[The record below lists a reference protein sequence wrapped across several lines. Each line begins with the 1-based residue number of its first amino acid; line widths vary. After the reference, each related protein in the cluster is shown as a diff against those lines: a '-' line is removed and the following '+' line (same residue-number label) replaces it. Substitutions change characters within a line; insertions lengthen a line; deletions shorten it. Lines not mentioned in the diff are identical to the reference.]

1 MDTTKRALRISVIEG
16 VFAQV
21 HINLTAGMFL
31 TSLALYIGLNDL
43 GIGFLS
49 AIPAFFTGFGFLAIY
64 FVHLLKNRRILCVLA
79 SGLGRGLFLVIGL
92 MLLVGTRVRPGL
104 FLLII
109 ALHNVLLNLASNA
122 WLSWMSD
129 LVPRDK
135 RGRYFGGRNTILSI
149 IGMIV
154 SIIGGRILDMFSVA
168 GNIARGLGLLTTSAS
183 ISSTIGA
190 GVLST
195 QPEPPV
201 AGKPPRL
208 KKMFLVPFRDN
219 DFRSLL
225 RFVSFWYLLAGIA
238 SPFYIV
244 HMLKNLQMTYSQ
256 VALYSIIAGSTTIL
270 FQIIW
275 GMAID
280 RWKSKPVLTIN
291 FFCAACLPLFWLF
304 ATKDFLLPI
313 WIDAFL
319 TGIFWTGINLSLF
332 NIVFSLTEEKEMKES
347 YFAVFAS
354 ITGVFAFVASS
365 AGGLIAQTLAH
376 VQVRI
381 LGLSLVNYQLMFFF
395 ASCIRFLSVTLLL
408 KVKEKKAYPALTA
421 LQLMG
426 DFTIKRLILYKGLVL
441 NTLRFNR

>member
-1 MDTTKRALRISVIEG
+1 MDTIKRALRISVVEG

-21 HINLTAGMFL
+21 HINLTTGMFL
-31 TSLALYIGLNDL
+31 TSLALSIGLNDI

-64 FVHLLKNRRILCVLA
+64 FVHLLKNRRTLCVFA
-79 SGLGRGLFLVIGL
+79 SGLGRGLFLIIGL
-92 MLLVGTRVRPGL
+92 MLLAGMRVHHGL
-104 FLLII
+104 FLFII

-129 LVPRDK
+129 LVPSNT
-135 RGRYFGGRNTILSI
+135 RGRYFGARNTILSI
-149 IGMIV
+149 IGMMVNIV
-154 SIIGGRILDMFSVA
+154 GGRILDLFSAV
-168 GNIARGLGLLTTSAS
+168 GNVARGLGSLLTSAAV
-183 ISSTIGA
+183 SSTIAA

-201 AGKPPRL
+201 SIEPPRP
-208 KKMFLVPFRDN
+208 KKMLFTPFKDH

-238 SPFYIV
+238 SPFYVV

-275 GMAID
+275 GQAID

-291 FFCAACLPLFWLF
+291 FFCAASLPLFWLF

-332 NIVFSLTEEKEMKES
+332 NIVFSLTEEKRLKES

-365 AGGLIAQTLAH
+365 AGGLIAQALAH
-376 VQVRI
+376 LQVHVF
-381 LGLSLVNYQLMFFF
+381 GLSLVNYQLMFFF
-395 ASCIRFLSVTLLL
+395 ASCIRFLSIMLLVR
-408 KVKEKKAYPALTA
+408 VKEKEAYPALRA

-426 DFTIKRLILYKGLVL
+426 DYTVRRLVLYKGLVL
-441 NTLRFNR
+441 NTLRFNK